1 VNPKLCF
8 SSSSSINCNNH
19 LHVLSRS
26 HRIRLGGLVD
36 NPSGTFAGSI
46 GAAQIAVGT
55 GTGSDSLVDGLLL

>member
-1 VNPKLCF
+1 
-8 SSSSSINCNNH
+8 
-19 LHVLSRS
+19 VLSRS

-55 GTGSDSLVDGLLL
+55 GTGSDSLVDELLL